1 MQGMKLIVA
10 VLSTLI
16 VIGLGLLVYGIY
28 KKSNSPQNQPPQ
40 DRLQALQAEAAAEIA
55 REKSIPPT
63 VLINGSEVAAAPPP
77 NGTKNITLPAR
88 SQVRQVI
95 PYKNGVAL
103 HVKTGKGEYIYFVNN
118 IEGKMDGMLRI
129 DYAPFNAPQR
139 RTDPPQRR

>member
-10 VLSTLI
+10 VMTTLI

-28 KKSNSPQNQPPQ
+28 KKTNSPQNQPPQ
-40 DRLQALQAEAAAEIA
+40 DRLQALQEQVAAEVA

-103 HVKTGKGEYIYFVNN
+103 HVKTSKGEYIYFVNN
-118 IEGKMDGMLRI
+118 LEGKMDGMLRI

-139 RTDPPQRR
+139 RTDPPQGR